1 MKTTYLFGWD
11 FGHSLSILFINDFI
25 SLCFPP
31 PGPSV
36 PRKSVSQKL
45 QIDFSL
51 SASIPVQR
59 LHPENLQKTELNIST
74 NIDYIISTGVA
85 KISLTRELTLG

>member
-59 LHPENLQKTELNIST
+59 LHPENLQKTEGLPVLEPSP
-74 NIDYIISTGVA
+74 
-85 KISLTRELTLG
+85 